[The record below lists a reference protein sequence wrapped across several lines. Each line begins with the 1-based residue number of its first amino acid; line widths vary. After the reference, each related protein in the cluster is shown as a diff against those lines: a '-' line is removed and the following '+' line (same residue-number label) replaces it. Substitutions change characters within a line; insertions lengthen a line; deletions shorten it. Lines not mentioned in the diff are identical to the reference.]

1 MNGMAWLRGEA
12 GPQGFNSLNFQSVGM
27 IPLMQQRFDPIGSRN
42 DLTQQYQAM
51 LAGGGLQNFGSAE
64 LLKNQLMQFQ
74 QPVQYLSSTDS
85 HSPVTQL
92 QHRPQSLVS
101 PQMLT
106 DNLQRPLEQQI
117 DNQAEKR
124 EQEHTY
130 QEAYFAQHNQLQQ
143 RPMFDIPSSSIS
155 KPDFATSNNKFSSP
169 TGHSTMQNLLS
180 SIGPEGSGNLLNFS
194 RIGEPVL
201 NEQSPQQSWMSRFT
215 QSPANGCSSP
225 KTCAPFSGKDASVEL
240 ESGSLDVQTHA
251 LFGANIDSSA
261 ILLPTTAPVAGTVHA
276 NMQSGP
282 SGYQNPLY
290 GCVQDSSD
298 VLQNT
303 GELDQPTD
311 TRAFVKVLVR
321 NLSSVTASLNCS
333 LPQVTSLITL
343 FIL

>member
-1 MNGMAWLRGEA
+1 
-12 GPQGFNSLNFQSVGM
+12 
-27 IPLMQQRFDPIGSRN
+27 
-42 DLTQQYQAM
+42 M
-51 LAGGGLQNFGSAE
+51 LAGGGLQ
-64 LLKNQLMQFQ
+64 NQLMQFQ
-74 QPVQYLSSTDS
+74 QPVHYLSSTGS
-85 HSPVTQL
+85 HNPVTQL

-101 PQMLT
+101 PHMLPSQSQMLT

-117 DNQAEKR
+117 HNQAEKR

-143 RPMFDIPSSSIS
+143 RPMFDIPSSSLS
-155 KPDFATSNNKFSSP
+155 KPDFATSNNKFPPS
-169 TGHSTMQNLLS
+169 TAHSTMQNILS

-194 RIGEPVL
+194 SIGEPVL

-215 QSPANGCSSP
+215 Q
-225 KTCAPFSGKDASVEL
+225 KDACLEL

-261 ILLPTTAPVAGTVHA
+261 ILMPTTASVGTVHA
-276 NMQSGP
+276 DIQPGP

-298 VLQNT
+298 VLQTT

-311 TRAFVKVLVR
+311 TRAFVKMLVYKTG
-321 NLSSVTASLNCS
+321 SVTGHHPVQQLSRTEKGTGENDVLLLGDDQWEAFVNNVWMSNADNTQNCLWTPIS
-333 LPQVTSLITL
+333 RIA
-343 FIL
+343 